1 MDCTTVRVASEEMLP
16 HELVVKKIKKYSGGN
31 YGKNGKIYK
40 MPANRLET
48 LRLGR
53 VKVDGKVQS
62 VYKFSKAKYE
72 ECEEMELKFQNKMRQ
87 QASKRAIANFGKG
100 KKGK

>member
-1 MDCTTVRVASEEMLP
+1 MREVIRGKRNDP
-16 HELVVKKIKKYSGGN
+16 QKISLIIVYTLAKALAISPLE
-31 YGKNGKIYK
+31 IYK